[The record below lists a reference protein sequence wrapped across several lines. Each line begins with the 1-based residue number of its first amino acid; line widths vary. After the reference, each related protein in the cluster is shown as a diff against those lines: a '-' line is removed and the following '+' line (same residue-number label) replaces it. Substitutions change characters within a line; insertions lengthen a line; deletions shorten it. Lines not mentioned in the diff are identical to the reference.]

1 MLSITL
7 HISFNNVTKKLTYSK
22 TQTINEVLRDCTE
35 KFKIP
40 GSTGELRYN
49 GKKLD
54 DSLPIRLT
62 NLINNSKVVFEK
74 TNDKLERDV
83 NLKIVWNYKTEV
95 KTFVEKF
102 KNTLTPT
109 EIIQAIEKKH
119 NIEIQ
124 KHGIF
129 EINILDRRLRS
140 DLNDFTKELVEIVG
154 PLATSMVA
162 RINYITDGKTE
173 EQDKINELQK
183 SQMLHY
189 QARLREEAHRKEL
202 VEKERTLKESEQ
214 ANNITILTGSQASE
228 PNVSVPQ
235 LSEKSS
241 VHKESDQLVHQE
253 SMTRKDEDETSGA
266 VNNSSNMVVEEDAM
280 DTIYI
285 PSSFTTYENPDTDYN
300 MTVEQA
306 KKYHKLVVNSRMR
319 PKPFTEKRKP
329 NKYLIR
335 IRFPDRNILQLNIAD
350 ARTSLGQLCKRIDDH
365 LLPQYQRHYNLKI
378 AHPPFSLIPLSLSTN
393 PTPMQE
399 LPQFQDEKL
408 TLIWEPLEK
417 ASGPYLERADIEIKE
432 SNRLPELVLEQNRNS
447 LPDSSG
453 LHADATVPAS
463 LQNALG
469 NRSLSS
475 LPAKSKFPKWFR
487 PK

>member
-22 TQTINEVLRDCTE
+22 TQTINEVLRDCTT

-40 GSTGELRYN
+40 GSAGELRYN

-74 TNDKLERDV
+74 TNDKLEKDV
-83 NLKIVWNYKTEV
+83 NLKIVWNYKSEV

-102 KNTLTPT
+102 KNTLTPR

-119 NIEIQ
+119 NIEIE
-124 KHGIF
+124 KNGAF
-129 EINILDRRLRS
+129 EINILDRRMRS
-140 DLNDFTKELVEIVG
+140 DLNDFMKALVEVVG

-162 RINYITDGKTE
+162 RINYITNGKTE

-183 SQMLHY
+183 NQMSQY

-202 VEKERTLKESEQ
+202 AEKEKIAKEAEQ
-214 ANNITILTGSQASE
+214 ANNATISTDNQTAE
-228 PNVSVPQ
+228 PVVPESR
-235 LSEKSS
+235 LSDKSS
-241 VHKESDQLVHQE
+241 IHRELDQLVHQE
-253 SMTRKDEDETSGA
+253 NKTQKDLDEDNSA
-266 VNNSSNMVVEEDAM
+266 VNNASNMEVEEDAK

-285 PSSFTTYENPDTDYN
+285 PSSFKTYENPDTDYN
-300 MTVEQA
+300 MTVDQA

-319 PKPFTEKRKP
+319 PKPSTEKRKP
-329 NKYLIR
+329 TKYLIR

-350 ARTSLGQLCKRIDDH
+350 ARTSLGQLCKRIDEH
-365 LLPQYQRHYNLKI
+365 LIPQYQRNYNLKI

-393 PTPMQE
+393 LTPLQE

-417 ASGPYLERADIEIKE
+417 ASGPFLERADIEIKE

-447 LPDSSG
+447 LPESSV
-453 LHADATVPAS
+453 LHADAAVPTS
-463 LQNALG
+463 LHNALG

-475 LPAKSKFPKWFR
+475 LSAKSKFPKWFR
-487 PK
+487 SK